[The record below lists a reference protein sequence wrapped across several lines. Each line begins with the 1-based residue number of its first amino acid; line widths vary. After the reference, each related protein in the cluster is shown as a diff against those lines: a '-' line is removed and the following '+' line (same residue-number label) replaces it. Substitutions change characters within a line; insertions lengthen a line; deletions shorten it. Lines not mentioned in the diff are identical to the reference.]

1 MANAQT
7 PHSVELR
14 RKTAAQHNQR
24 ITSEGERLNGGLFG
38 EHAQIIREL
47 AQTHGSKM
55 DAVRFL
61 IEKKKKS
68 HTQK

>member
-24 ITSEGERLNGGLFG
+24 IASEGERLNGGLFG

-61 IEKKKKS
+61 INFYQKN
-68 HTQK
+68 HTQN